1 MRGKEAGRETWK
13 REICRGWKEE
23 KGGKEGVTKEESD
36 EQINRNGRERRRNRE
51 AGARATGDF

>member
-1 MRGKEAGRETWK
+1 MRRKEAGRETWK

-36 EQINRNGRERRRNRE
+36 EQINRNGRERRR
-51 AGARATGDF
+51 